1 MFTLSWI
8 ILCLG
13 TLSFLAIQQYPATK
27 TLGYL
32 VSCLLIVTLFSPF
45 STFCLLSLWIVFGA
59 AIFLNQ
65 NAEFRKNKLVQ
76 PLLKR
81 LQAHMPSMS
90 DTEKTALDAGT
101 VWWEGELFKGQ
112 PNWARWFQSPKP
124 LLNAEEQAFLN
135 GPVET
140 VCQMTDDWQV
150 THELYD
156 LPTEVWQYLK
166 TQGFFGLTIPKE
178 YGGLGFTPFG
188 HSEIT
193 AKLASRSAVLS
204 TTVTV
209 PNSLGPAELL
219 LHYGTEEQKNYYLP
233 RLAAGIDIPAFAL
246 TGPDAGSDA
255 SKIPDKGIIC
265 YDNFQGQQV
274 LGVRLNWNKRYITM
288 APIATVLGLAFQ
300 CYDPEHL
307 LGDKTT
313 LGITCALIPTNLPGI
328 QIGRRHLPST
338 ICFQNGPTQG
348 KDVFIPLDCLIGGAR
363 MVGQGW
369 RMLME
374 CLSCGRAISLPA
386 SASGGARLAALVS
399 GAYCRIREQ
408 FGQSIVAFEGIQ
420 EALARIAYKTYISEA
435 TRSLTAFSVNCG
447 EKPAVAS
454 AIAKCHVTE
463 LARQI
468 AIDTMDIHGG
478 KAIMMGPNNVMAR
491 GFQGVP
497 VSITVEGAN
506 ILTRSLI
513 IFGQGAMRC
522 HPYLYDLFT
531 SIQNKALDK
540 FDQLLWQQFAWTS
553 QMASKSLLFAITDGY
568 FSNSPAPRSI
578 RRYCQQLNRSASAF
592 AFISHLS
599 LLVLGGNLKFK
610 ESLSAR
616 LGDMLSTMYMASM
629 CLKRFHDQGYPE
641 DDLVLLQP
649 AMDHLL
655 ANFWK
660 SMQDF
665 LNNFPVKSL
674 GILLKL
680 WVMPFGNHYYQ
691 PSDSACRK
699 AAFLL
704 SESNLARRRLTK
716 NAFIGQ
722 PETDYVAKLEYTL
735 LMKGELFHIEK
746 KIKQAVKAQQINS
759 LDKMEIYTQALQ
771 QQIITQEEFEQLITY
786 KAWHDQVI
794 AVDDFSSDEL
804 NPFNCN
810 TKKHHRHAAN
820 STACVSTD

>member
-1 MFTLSWI
+1 MITLSWI
-8 ILCLG
+8 ILCFA
-13 TLSFLAIQQYPATK
+13 TLSFLAIRQYPTTK
-27 TLGYL
+27 TLSYL
-32 VSCLLIVTLFSPF
+32 VSALLIVTLFAPF
-45 STFCLLSLWIVFGA
+45 STLCLLVLWVAFGA

-65 NAEFRKNKLVQ
+65 NAEFRKDKLIN

-81 LQAHMPSMS
+81 LQSHMPTMS
-90 DTEKTALDAGT
+90 DTERTALDAGT
-101 VWWEGELFKGQ
+101 VWWEGELFKGA
-112 PNWARWFQSPKP
+112 PNWDSWFQSPKP
-124 LLNAEEQAFLN
+124 LLTAEEQAFLD

-166 TQGFFGLTIPKE
+166 AQGFFGLTIPKE

-193 AKLASRSAVLS
+193 AKLASRSTVLS

-219 LHYGTEEQKNYYLP
+219 LNYGTEEQKNYYLP

-246 TGPDAGSDA
+246 TSPDAGSDA
-255 SKIPDKGIIC
+255 SKIPDTGIIS
-265 YDNFQGQQV
+265 YGDFQGQRV
-274 LGVRLNWNKRYITM
+274 LGVRVNWNKRYITM

-307 LGDKTT
+307 LGNTST
-313 LGITCALIPTNLPGI
+313 LGITCALIPTNLAGI
-328 QIGRRHLPST
+328 QIGRRHLPAT
-338 ICFQNGPTQG
+338 LCFQNGPTQG
-348 KDVFIPLDCLIGGAR
+348 KDVFIPLHYLIGGPN

-408 FGQSIVAFEGIQ
+408 FGQSIVVFEGIQ

-468 AIDTMDIHGG
+468 AVDTMDIHGG
-478 KAIMMGPNNVMAR
+478 KAVMMGPNNVLAR

-522 HPYLYDLFT
+522 HPYLYELFT
-531 SIQNKALDK
+531 AIQNKNLEK
-540 FDQLLWQQFAWTS
+540 FDQLLWQQFAWTAS
-553 QMASKSLLFAITDGY
+553 MASKSLFFAITDGR
-568 FSNSPAPRSI
+568 FSSAPDQRI
-578 RRYCQQLNRSASAF
+578 IQRYCQKLNRAASAF
-592 AFISHLS
+592 ALISHLS
-599 LLVLGGNLKFK
+599 LLILGGNLKFK

-616 LGDMLSTMYMASM
+616 LGDMLSMMYMAST
-629 CLKRFHDQGYPE
+629 CLKRFHDQGFPE
-641 DDLVLLQP
+641 DDLALLQP

-665 LNNFPVKSL
+665 LNNFALKPL
-674 GILLKL
+674 NLLLKA

-691 PSDSACRK
+691 PSDGACRK

-704 SESNLARRRLTK
+704 TESNVARRRLTK
-716 NAFIGQ
+716 NTFVGQ

-735 LMKGELFHIEK
+735 LMKSDLFHIEK
-746 KIKQAVKAQQINS
+746 KIKQAIKAQQINS
-759 LDKMEIYTQALQ
+759 LDKMEVYTQALQ
-771 QQIITQEEFEQLITY
+771 QSIITQQEFEQLVTY
-786 KAWHDQVI
+786 KEWHDQVI
-794 AVDDFSSDEL
+794 AVDDFSAEEL
-804 NPFNCN
+804 TPFSKKNRRHTTN
-810 TKKHHRHAAN
+810 TTSCA
-820 STACVSTD
+820 STD